1 MVGLQHIKRPV
12 YKGPEEVYQ
21 PPPHQVEQRKHTPDH
36 VHVLRRSLSRRYAQG
51 GAALAVAIVHQA
63 LDGSRLDNTSRY
75 SLYEYAI
82 PFLLRHGEV
91 MRAALLY
98 ARMSREGYIPS
109 PILRTTMYIVK
120 MGELLDS
127 QEDFLGAIMD
137 GLQNAPSEKDLVEI
151 LRVLSEGL
159 SASLAFVNRIIE
171 GFLAKHPPGYKLS
184 NATSSYVAN
193 LHLRAGDKEGARRW
207 FIRPDILRMRR
218 WAQTGMKDAH
228 APPYANILTQLS
240 NEDPAF
246 AEYEAVFANMREE
259 MPSLVVDLPFLNGL
273 IENEVSRCR
282 YRAVFAIYHRMMA
295 SRSAFTT
302 PDSTTFYHVFR
313 AIQKFSYATAR
324 QPRAR
329 RRKFRRPENMPSP
342 RAVYRDMLNC
352 HQEHVRLRPSRPSP
366 VLTKSVVHRAL
377 RMFMAWYD
385 YAGAY
390 VTARSFFYLVAYTGR
405 STLTTYRIV
414 VNALLERIASE
425 LPQLQLH
432 VEQNVVWM
440 YRFLGLDAFP
450 RHLRSRLAA
459 DEQMVQRLLVIATEP
474 RLSLELLPVPTHSS
488 DEGSS
493 EEEPRKYVSP
503 TARDIS
509 DEDGDWDYPSE
520 EEYREYVLPTAREI
534 LEEDGGWAN
543 PRAEFEFVPLLR
555 IVRRAI
561 LASFEAEEMADVSE
575 AVREAKDDMLPG
587 RV

>member
-1 MVGLQHIKRPV
+1 
-12 YKGPEEVYQ
+12 
-21 PPPHQVEQRKHTPDH
+21 
-36 VHVLRRSLSRRYAQG
+36 
-51 GAALAVAIVHQA
+51 
-63 LDGSRLDNTSRY
+63 
-75 SLYEYAI
+75 
-82 PFLLRHGEV
+82 

-120 MGELLDS
+120 MAELLDS

-137 GLQNAPSEKDLVEI
+137 GLQSAPSEKDLVEV

-159 SASLAFVNRIIE
+159 SASPAFVDRIVE
-171 GFLAKHPPGYKLS
+171 SFLAKHPPGYKLS

-207 FIRPDILRMRR
+207 FIRPDLLRMRR
-218 WAQTGMKDAH
+218 WAPQTGTEDAH
-228 APPYANILTQLS
+228 ASPYANILTQLS

-273 IENEVSRCR
+273 IENEVSRGR
-282 YRAVFAIYHRMMA
+282 YRAVFAIYNRMMA
-295 SRSAFTT
+295 SRSAYTT

-313 AIQKFSYATAR
+313 AIQKFSHATAR

-329 RRKFRRPENMPSP
+329 RRRFRRPANMPSP

-352 HQEHVRLRPSRPSP
+352 HEEHVRLRPSVPSP

-385 YAGAY
+385 YAAAY
-390 VTARSFFYLVAYTGR
+390 VATRSFLYLVAYTGQ

-414 VNALLERIASE
+414 VNAVLERIASE

-450 RHLRSRLAA
+450 LHLRSRLAA
-459 DEQMVQRLLVIATEP
+459 DVQMVQRLLVIATEP
-474 RLSLELLPVPTHSS
+474 RLSLEFVSVPTHSS
-488 DEGSS
+488 GEGSS
-493 EEEPRKYVSP
+493 EEEPRNHVSP
-503 TARDIS
+503 TAREMS
-509 DEDGDWDYPSE
+509 DEDGDWDIRDE
-520 EEYREYVLPTAREI
+520 EESREYVLPTAREI
-534 LEEDGGWAN
+534 LEEDGGWVN

-555 IVRRAI
+555 IIRRAI
-561 LASFEAEEMADVSE
+561 LASFEAEEMAGLPDVSE
-575 AVREAKDDMLPG
+575 AIRRAKDDMLPG